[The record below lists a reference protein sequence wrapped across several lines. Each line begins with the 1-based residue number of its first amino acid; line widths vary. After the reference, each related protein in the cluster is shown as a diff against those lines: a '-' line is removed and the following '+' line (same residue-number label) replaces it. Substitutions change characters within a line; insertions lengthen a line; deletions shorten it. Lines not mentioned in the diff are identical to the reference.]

1 MANVK
6 QSSASLGAVSYTHL
20 DVYKR
25 QPPEFSIIY
34 KLLHHL
40 NLDGRREVSM
50 SLCKACGQPLV
61 FPTHL
66 AQTEK
71 AFVRPKRA
79 FMAI

>member
-1 MANVK
+1 MITAERRKCNSE
-6 QSSASLGAVSYTHL
+6 QPP
-20 DVYKR
+20 
-25 QPPEFSIIY
+25 PPEFSIIY

>member
-1 MANVK
+1 MITAERRKGN
-6 QSSASLGAVSYTHL
+6 
-20 DVYKR
+20 R
-25 QPPEFSIIY
+25 QQPPPPEFSIIY

-40 NLDGRREVSM
+40 NLGGRRKVSM

>member
-1 MANVK
+1 
-6 QSSASLGAVSYTHL
+6 
-20 DVYKR
+20 
-25 QPPEFSIIY
+25 
-34 KLLHHL
+34 
-40 NLDGRREVSM
+40 M

-79 FMAI
+79 LVTYNFFRTFKNEYIQIEV

>member
-1 MANVK
+1 
-6 QSSASLGAVSYTHL
+6 
-20 DVYKR
+20 
-25 QPPEFSIIY
+25 
-34 KLLHHL
+34 
-40 NLDGRREVSM
+40 M

-79 FMAI
+79 FMAIWKMSGDFPSHDDDSDDRLVSANIRKQSRSDYEPGTGA

>member
-1 MANVK
+1 MITAERRKCNSE
-6 QSSASLGAVSYTHL
+6 QAPPP
-20 DVYKR
+20 
-25 QPPEFSIIY
+25 PPEFSIIY

>member
-1 MANVK
+1 MF
-6 QSSASLGAVSYTHL
+6 
-20 DVYKR
+20 YKMITAER
-25 QPPEFSIIY
+25 GMCKCELPPPPEFSIIY

-40 NLDGRREVSM
+40 NLNGRREVSM